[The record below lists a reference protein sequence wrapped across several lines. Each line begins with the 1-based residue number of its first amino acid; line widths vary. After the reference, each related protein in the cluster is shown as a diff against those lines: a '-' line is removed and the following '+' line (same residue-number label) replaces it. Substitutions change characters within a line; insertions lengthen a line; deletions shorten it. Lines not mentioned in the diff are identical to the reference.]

1 MEDYTVVN
9 TDPIDLNLN
18 IRVSLIRFD
27 TRKNKQKKH
36 KNFFFLALFRMS

>member
-27 TRKNKQKKH
+27 TQKQTKKH
-36 KNFFFLALFRMS
+36 KNFFFLALSG